1 MPIENI
7 SPPGGLAVSLA
18 RAKEHLRA
26 DDAADDALIT
36 DMIVAATRRIER
48 ATGLALITSQWQLL
62 SDALP
67 ADCTFRIPLAPVT
80 GIDEVAVRTASGWQ
94 VVPATHWQ
102 ADLASRP
109 ARLRATK
116 EWPAPDGGLN
126 ALRITFT
133 AGFGAD
139 DTAVPE
145 ELKMAVLIL
154 AAHTYE
160 FREGGVA
167 KTGLPPEVRA
177 LIEPWRNITL

>member
-1 MPIENI
+1 MPVENI
-7 SPPGGLAVSLA
+7 SPPAALPVSLA

-36 DMIVAATRRIER
+36 DMLKAATRHIEKE
-48 ATGLALITSQWQLL
+48 TGLALITSQWRLL
-62 SDALP
+62 TDTLP
-67 ADCTFRIPLAPVT
+67 TDCTFRIPLAPVAS
-80 GIDEVAVRTASGWQ
+80 IDEVAVRTASSWQ

-109 ARLRATK
+109 ARLKATK

-154 AAHTYE
+154 AAHIYE
-160 FREGGVA
+160 FREGGAA

-177 LIEPWRNITL
+177 LIEPWRNIAL